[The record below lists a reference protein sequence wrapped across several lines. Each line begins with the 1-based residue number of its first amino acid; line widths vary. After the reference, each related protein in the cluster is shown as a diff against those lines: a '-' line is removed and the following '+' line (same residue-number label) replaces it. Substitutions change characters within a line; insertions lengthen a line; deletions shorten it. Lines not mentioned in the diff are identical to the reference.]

1 MVCFFF
7 HVHVD
12 AWIQILK
19 RLTTTQNYSEIWDFL
34 DILRGSC
41 FVAQA
46 GLELVV
52 LLITGIIGAC
62 APPHPAKMCLLK
74 SHSCCI
80 IIWEKQLEMRSEGE
94 PCQTT
99 VPCFKD
105 FLSSHSEDC
114 FQLQVRV
121 KPATQP

>member
-1 MVCFFF
+1 MIFF

-12 AWIQILK
+12 VWIQILK

-52 LLITGIIGAC
+52 LLITGIIGVC
-62 APPHPAKMCLLK
+62 VPPPSKDVFTEVPQLLY
-74 SHSCCI
+74 SHLG
-80 IIWEKQLEMRSEGE
+80 KAARDAQ
-94 PCQTT
+94 
-99 VPCFKD
+99 
-105 FLSSHSEDC
+105 
-114 FQLQVRV
+114 
-121 KPATQP
+121 

>member
-1 MVCFFF
+1 MGLFV
-7 HVHVD
+7 
-12 AWIQILK
+12 
-19 RLTTTQNYSEIWDFL
+19 L

-41 FVAQA
+41 FVAQV
-46 GLELVV
+46 GLELVI
-52 LLITGIIGAC
+52 LLITGIIRVC
-62 APPHPAKMCLLK
+62 PLHLAKICLLK

-80 IIWEKQLEMRSEGE
+80 VIWGKQLEMRSEGE

-99 VPCFKD
+99 VPCFKG

-114 FQLQVRV
+114 FHLQVRV